1 MVCEQPP
8 ATAFRLGIS
17 HWYSAD
23 NLGDVAILGGQLRM
37 LNRSGLSPCVVIG
50 VDRGVT
56 PPPGARGCAFTCVP
70 WPNPATFGLGPW
82 LSGFIWAMIT
92 LIAPRARWRPAAF
105 REFVEVLSGLDAVM
119 AKGGGYLYSRSGL
132 RGVLFTLRI
141 CWPLLLARRL
151 GVRRL
156 VWGHSIGPADTWLGA
171 LLLRAAIRGADVI
184 VRDDAS
190 RALLDRWGI
199 PHKRVPDFAFAYA
212 PYATST
218 DHRRVQGDVILGL
231 TARTIGP
238 PAEQA
243 AYEDAL
249 VAAIDALHDD
259 VRAGTGRDMRLL
271 LLAQVTGPLPEEDD
285 RPVLRRIGQ
294 RVRCEC
300 VPGEF
305 GHGDVEQ
312 ALRRYGELDFL
323 IATRLH
329 SALLASCVTIPFV
342 VYEYIGAKAR
352 GVIRDLG
359 LPEWVVIDEPS
370 KLPELARRGWR
381 DRDRLVASYVVSL
394 PRIAEELTLATAEG
408 LQMAR
413 RSLSPAGSPGA
424 ATTRLRNTRS
434 PARR

>member
-1 MVCEQPP
+1 V
-8 ATAFRLGIS
+8 
-17 HWYSAD
+17 
-23 NLGDVAILGGQLRM
+23 
-37 LNRSGLSPCVVIG
+37 
-50 VDRGVT
+50 
-56 PPPGARGCAFTCVP
+56 
-70 WPNPATFGLGPW
+70 
-82 LSGFIWAMIT
+82 
-92 LIAPRARWRPAAF
+92 
-105 REFVEVLSGLDAVM
+105 
-119 AKGGGYLYSRSGL
+119 
-132 RGVLFTLRI
+132 
-141 CWPLLLARRL
+141 
-151 GVRRL
+151 
-156 VWGHSIGPADTWLGA
+156 
-171 LLLRAAIRGADVI
+171 LLRAAIRGADVI

-212 PYATST
+212 RCAPST
-218 DHRRVQGDVILGL
+218 DHRRAQGDVVLGM

-243 AYEDAL
+243 RYEDAL

-259 VRAGTGRDMRLL
+259 VRDGTGRDVRLL

-323 IATRLH
+323 IATRLP
-329 SALLASCVTIPFV
+329 SALLASCVTVPFV

-370 KLPELARRGWR
+370 RLPELARRGWR
-381 DRDRLVASYVVSL
+381 DRDRLVASYGMSL
-394 PRIAEELTLATAEG
+394 PRIREELTLATAEG
-408 LQMAR
+408 LQTAR
-413 RSLSPAGSPGA
+413 RSLAPAGSPEA
-424 ATTRLRNTRS
+424 ATTRLRSMRS